1 MSGAVAAHAAYNGS
15 GTQGLAVTNKI
26 TGNEGD
32 VMSVFWN
39 KNDTTRQLLH
49 GSTFVEIP
57 SSSGSGSNAITKA
70 NVQIFEVN
78 NDIDCLGNL
87 VLKVTIETVTP
98 NGAGAVS
105 GAALEAFSAIS
116 IIDRIEFQVGT
127 QTWQTIEKGD
137 LIALASTE
145 LSESCHSDYA
155 FQTSGGLTSGMA
167 ANGAASIT
175 ATTFYANR
183 KEMFYGIKSTGL
195 TAYIPLKM
203 LTKTLTTPLESYS
216 DLMEGGYLMAAAPN
230 QQVKI
235 KVFTAAATPTDA
247 SNAIVTTNGTSTLLS
262 TFFSNSAFSSATI
275 NLSLFAQQHVMCNAE
290 RDQMLSLQNVLPRR
304 VKMTQNVLSTLTAT
318 NTFNIV
324 LDSFSLY
331 ASHLLIT
338 IPSTLITATILTN
351 ASSTVELLLNSSS
364 FSGALPF
371 GLLNELPSSI
381 GLYSNSYVSKGI
393 SQDPYNV
400 FVFPL
405 ASHAYGGSGV
415 PLNRFDNI
423 SLRIKLSGNA
433 VAGSVFITCVGETTA
448 LYKAGA
454 SSLAMY

>member
-70 NVQIFEVN
+70 NIQVFEVN

-87 VLKVTIETVTP
+87 VLKVTI
-98 NGAGAVS
+98 AGALAPYVDN
-105 GAALEAFSAIS
+105 AAFSAVEAFSAIS

-145 LSESCHSDYA
+145 LSESAHTEYA
-155 FQTSGGLTSGMA
+155 FQASGGLTTDMAPNTLASAA
-167 ANGAASIT
+167 ANKF
-175 ATTFYANR
+175 ATR
-183 KEMFYGIKSTGL
+183 KEVFYGIPTAGGL

-203 LTKTLTTPLESYS
+203 LTKTLTTQLESFS
-216 DLMEGGYLMAAAPN
+216 DKMEGGYLMAAAPN

-235 KVFTAAATPTDA
+235 KVFTAAASANITNNT
-247 SNAIVTTNGTSTLLS
+247 AIVSGSTLPS
-262 TFFSNSAFSSATI
+262 TFFSNDKFASATI

-304 VKMTQNVLSTLTAT
+304 VKMTQNVLSTLTAA

-338 IPSTLITATILTN
+338 IPATVITSDILTN
-351 ASSTVELLLNSSS
+351 ISSTVELLLNSSS

-371 GLLNELPSSI
+371 GLLNELPASV
-381 GLYSNSYVSKGI
+381 GLYSNAYVAKGI
-393 SQDPYNV
+393 AQDPYNV

-405 ASHAYGGSGV
+405 ASRAYGGSGV

-423 SLRIKLSGNA
+423 SLRLKLSANA
-433 VAGSVFITCVGETTA
+433 TAGSIFITCVGETTA
-448 LYKAGA
+448 LYKGGA